1 MKKILFS
8 VLALACIGI
17 PAYALENDSLKTI
30 RLGQVD
36 VYSPKETNLQ
46 NAPVSSTTLGADK
59 INQSQI
65 FSIRDISGV
74 VPNFYIPDYGSCMSA
89 SPYVRGVGSRNSGQS
104 IALYVDN
111 VPYPEKSAFDFE
123 LYDLAQIE
131 VLRGP
136 QGTLYGRNSIGGIVN
151 MYTLSP
157 LNYQGVRASVTAGNY
172 GMMQAKASYYTKLG
186 EKTGFSAGGYY
197 GKHDGFYKNDYTS
210 KNLDAEKTAG
220 ARVKFAWTPTQALKL
235 EYATNFDYVDQGAFP
250 YGLYNAESRTVANP
264 NFNDASSYRR
274 KTWNNSLSSKYIFD
288 NMTLTVSLA
297 HQYFDDQMNLDQ
309 DFSPASIFT
318 LQQNQKQQMLNGE
331 AVLKSAMKSN
341 YSWLFGLNGFG
352 QRLDT
357 SAPVS
362 FREDGIR
369 TILQPVFTKI
379 GQASG
384 MTMTIKNPTLDI
396 PGTYD
401 TKRGGGAMFHQS
413 TFRNILVD
421 GLSLTVGA
429 RLDIEKVA
437 LDYNSS
443 SYLDI
448 EAKRGQI
455 VMGTQRA
462 TAELIGTAD
471 TTFVE
476 FLPKAALKYEW
487 DHMNFVYGSI
497 SRGYKTGGFNIQM
510 ISDLVRD
517 KLQNTRPGAPA
528 QETDV
533 KHAVMYQPEHSWNYE
548 AGIQNAFLDRK
559 LRTSLTLFY
568 MDIKGLQLTEFV
580 ASGAGRMLTNAG
592 SSTSKGVEFSADMQ
606 LGGGFSG
613 GVNYGY
619 AHATFRHFTQIETVD
634 GKPVEVDY
642 SGKYVPYAPQQTANV
657 YLNYVKNFENSFL
670 SQFYGN
676 VSYSGIGKI
685 YWQESNETVQDFYS
699 LVNAK
704 LGVRK
709 NAFGLELWGKN
720 LLNTTYNAF
729 YFESFGNKFF
739 QQGKPLQFG
748 ARLTLEI

>member
-8 VLALACIGI
+8 ITVLVCFSISVL
-17 PAYALENDSLKTI
+17 ALENDTIKTI

-46 NAPVSSTTLGADK
+46 NAPVSSTLLDAEK
-59 INQSQI
+59 ISQSQV
-65 FSIRDISGV
+65 FSIKDISGV
-74 VPNFYIPDYGSCMSA
+74 VPNFYIPDYGSAMSC

-136 QGTLYGRNSIGGIVN
+136 QGTLYGRNSMGGIVN

-157 LNYQGVRASVTAGNY
+157 LNYQGTRVSLTAGNY

-186 EKTGFSAGGYY
+186 EKAGFSAGGYY
-197 GKHDGFYKNDYTS
+197 GKHDGFYKNDFTS
-210 KNLDAEKTAG
+210 ENVDVEKTGG
-220 ARVKFAWTPTQALKL
+220 ARVKFAWTPLQTLKL

-250 YGLYNAESRTVANP
+250 YGLYNAESNTVASP
-264 NFNDASSYRR
+264 NFNDASTYQR
-274 KTWNNSLSSKYIFD
+274 KTWNNSLSSKYVFD
-288 NMTLTVSLA
+288 NMILTVSLS
-297 HQYFDDQMNLDQ
+297 HQYFDDQMNIDQ
-309 DFSPASIFT
+309 DFSPLSIFT
-318 LQQNQKQQMLNGE
+318 LQQNQKQNMLNGE
-331 AVLKSAMKSN
+331 AVFKSVSTGN
-341 YSWLFGLNGFG
+341 YNWLVGVNGYG
-352 QRLDT
+352 QRIDIT
-357 SAPVS
+357 APVS

-379 GQASG
+379 GQAAG
-384 MTMTIKNPTLDI
+384 MTMTVKNPTLDI
-396 PGTYD
+396 PGTYN
-401 TKRGGGAMFHQS
+401 TRRGGGAIFHQS
-413 TFRNILVD
+413 TFENIWVE
-421 GLSLTVGA
+421 GLSLTLGA

-448 EAKRGQI
+448 EAKRGPI
-455 VMGTQRA
+455 VMGVQRA
-462 TAELIGTAD
+462 TAELVGTAD

-487 DHMNFVYGSI
+487 DRMNFVYGSV
-497 SRGYKTGGFNIQM
+497 SRGYKAGGFNIQM
-510 ISDLVRD
+510 ISDLISD

-533 KHAVMYQPEHSWNYE
+533 KQAVMYQPEQSWNYE
-548 AGIQNAFLDRK
+548 AGIQNTFLDRK

-592 SSTSKGVEFSADMQ
+592 TAVSKGLEVSADMKISKE
-606 LGGGFSG
+606 LNAGL
-613 GVNYGY
+613 NYGY
-619 AHATFRHFTQIETVD
+619 AHASFNNYTQVETLN
-634 GKPVEVDY
+634 GQPAEVDY
-642 SGKYVPYAPQQTANV
+642 SGKIVPYAPQQTANI
-657 YLNYVKNFENSFL
+657 YLNYVKTFENSFI

-676 VSYSGIGKI
+676 ISYNGIGKI
-685 YWQESNETVQDFYS
+685 YWQESNETAQDFYS
-699 LVNAK
+699 LVDVK
-704 LGVRK
+704 LGVK
-709 NAFGLELWGKN
+709 KDAFGLELWGKN

-739 QQGKPLQFG
+739 QQGKPLQVG